1 MISNKKIENAE
12 RKKSL
17 SILVQ
22 RVVCQ
27 VLKILLILK
36 TNKKESMKVGFNA
49 GMKYFQKKS
58 NIVWLSKRSYRTL
71 CWTDFWLNKKDND
84 KVKEN
89 EKMTCDL

>member
-1 MISNKKIENAE
+1 MLNK
-12 RKKSL
+12 KKSL

-22 RVVCQ
+22 RLVCQ

-36 TNKKESMKVGFNA
+36 TNKKESTKVGFHH

-84 KVKEN
+84 NAKDN
-89 EKMTCDL
+89 EKMACDF